1 MFMSVKEKVIEWL
14 SDGKENAKNL
24 VDLPW
29 KLSEDPYH
37 LIMENENVPFAFLLG
52 FHPDTIHITVRTGI
66 ETAVMDSMVRLNT
79 YRTLLILNQRID
91 ISKFMLFGMNEE
103 VISRVDLAVER
114 LTKSELNLGLNILL
128 SSLYMM
134 VRALKLEEQF
144 NKQVA
149 VRMHMMIEDMVGQ
162 GKSKEEIK
170 VFLTD
175 KVGINKDEAE
185 KIVNEVLRSRRAGE
199 DMQGLYA

>member
-1 MFMSVKEKVIEWL
+1 
-14 SDGKENAKNL
+14 
-24 VDLPW
+24 
-29 KLSEDPYH
+29 
-37 LIMENENVPFAFLLG
+37 
-52 FHPDTIHITVRTGI
+52 
-66 ETAVMDSMVRLNT
+66 
-79 YRTLLILNQRID
+79 
-91 ISKFMLFGMNEE
+91 MNEE
-103 VISRVDLAVER
+103 IISRVDLAVER

-170 VFLTD
+170 GFLTD

-185 KIVNEVLRSRRAGE
+185 KIVNEVLKSRRSGE
-199 DMQGLYA
+199 EAEGLYA